1 MSNFNK
7 YQFIS
12 GLESDIN
19 GAIIMNDIKSMD
31 DVREWIDNELDT
43 ICIYYA
49 NCFDIIKE
57 LNFTDWSDCG
67 NVTNVT
73 DAAFFA
79 LTDFVDENLDLK
91 QFEELIAEYDEE

>member
-31 DVREWIDNELDT
+31 DVREWIDNQVDT
-43 ICIYYA
+43 ACIYYSD
-49 NCFDIIKE
+49 CFDIIKD
-57 LNFTDWSDCG
+57 LNFTDWSAFG
-67 NVTNVT
+67 NVTDVT
-73 DAAFFA
+73 LAAFFA